1 MEYSCFVGSV
11 VSDNR
16 SQIYCV
22 GYCNCCINILAGK
35 CEVSAV
41 DHSLL
46 WIMLVVSSVDFII
59 HEAMC
64 SLQYVVYGYV
74 TGDVCLLMMLVVSS
88 VDFIIHEVMCSL
100 QYVVYGYVTG
110 DVCLLM
116 MHLFSFCAV
125 CFTLF
130 ASLLIAVC

>member
-1 MEYSCFVGSV
+1 MSTYSNMEYSCFVGSV

-41 DHSLL
+41 DHLLL
-46 WIMLVVSSVDFII
+46 WI
-59 HEAMC
+59 
-64 SLQYVVYGYV
+64 
-74 TGDVCLLMMLVVSS
+74 MLVVSS

-125 CFTLF
+125 CFILF